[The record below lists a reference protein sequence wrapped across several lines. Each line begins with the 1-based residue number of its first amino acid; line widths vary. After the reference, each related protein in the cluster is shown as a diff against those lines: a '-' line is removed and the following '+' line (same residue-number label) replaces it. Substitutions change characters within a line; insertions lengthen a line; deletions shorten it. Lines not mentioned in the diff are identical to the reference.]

1 VFLSRSW
8 RMHPE
13 VARPV
18 SVLSYEGELAS
29 APCTA
34 LRVLEGVAAGVHA
47 VPLSHRGNAVAS
59 AEEAAEV
66 VRIVRDMQ
74 GRSWTPSDEQDGV
87 VQTLTPRPLTSEDII
102 VVTPYNAQQVE
113 VEEALAAAGITGV
126 RVGTVDRFQGQEAVV
141 AIVSLAASSGRD
153 APRGLEFLLLQNRLN
168 VAISRA
174 QYAAFLIHSPGL
186 LDDLP
191 RTPDGVVR
199 LSAFARLVGAA

>member
-1 VFLSRSW
+1 
-8 RMHPE
+8 MHPD

-18 SVLSYEGELAS
+18 SLLSYAGELAS

-34 LRVLEGVAAGVHA
+34 LRALEGVAPGVHP
-47 VPLSHRGNAVAS
+47 VPVAHRGNAVAS
-59 AEEAAEV
+59 SEEAGEV
-66 VRIVRDMQ
+66 VRLVQDAL
-74 GRSWTPSDEQDGV
+74 GRSWTPSDEVDGV
-87 VQTLTPRPLTSEDII
+87 VTALPARELTPDDVI

-113 VEEALAAAGITGV
+113 VEEALAAAGIAGV

-168 VAISRA
+168 VAVSRA
-174 QYAAFLIHSPGL
+174 QFAAYVVYSPGL

-191 RTPDGVVR
+191 RTPDGVTR
-199 LSAFARLVGAA
+199 LSAFARLVGEGE